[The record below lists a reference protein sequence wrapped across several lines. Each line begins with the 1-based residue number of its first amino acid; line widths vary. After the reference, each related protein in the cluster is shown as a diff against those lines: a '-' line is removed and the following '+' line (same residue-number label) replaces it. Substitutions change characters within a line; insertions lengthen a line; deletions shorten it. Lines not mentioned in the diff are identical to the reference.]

1 MVNSVTATY
10 AKNNLGGLMDKV
22 ISTRKKILIKK
33 GGKPAVFI
41 VPVETD
47 FELNLT
53 EKEIKGIELG
63 MKDFRKSF
71 RFNF

>member
-1 MVNSVTATY
+1 MINSVTATY

-22 ISTRKKILIKK
+22 ISTRKRILIKK

-41 VPVETD
+41 VPVGID

-53 EKEIKGIELG
+53 EKEII
-63 MKDFRKSF
+63 F
-71 RFNF
+71 